1 MASLFMNVRISWKL
15 FINSLIF
22 LLPTLVLFYFFL
34 SGVDASIQFNS
45 LEILGNEFQ
54 APLENLLQN
63 MYEYENLALEG
74 SSKKVKTLEETIE
87 ANLAEYT
94 RLEEKAGNKL
104 RMASYSGAKAQDLYK
119 AWEQIKDQKNLRA
132 ADLFTASLSGLISY
146 IGNTSNLILDPDLD
160 SYYLMD
166 VTLLAIPQSQNR
178 LRNLRNFATTVLAS
192 GELSA
197 DDRLRFAVYGALLEE
212 SDFKRVVSSTET
224 AISEDANFY
233 GLNETLQADL
243 RLALRNYQKPQETL
257 IKTLKNLAN
266 PQYPVPS
273 MERFKR
279 ECDEAQAAAL
289 QYWQLCR
296 GFLDELLTVRVQHY
310 SNTRVLGII
319 ATLAAV
325 LLAALLAFFIVRGV
339 SKSMKKTLSFASEL
353 SKGNLL
359 VQAELDQEDEIG
371 TLGKNLEALRANLFN
386 IMKNEI
392 RSTVQVISDSLVH
405 LSSSSQEISSS
416 SNQQAAA
423 VKEIVSTME
432 DSDHLSKG
440 IAQKIDHVTE
450 LAQATRSK
458 VDDGFSII
466 TSNKEAMEDI
476 KISSD
481 QTLDGIKSLSLKIEN
496 IHNIVNIINSIASQ
510 TKIIAFNAE
519 LEASSAGE
527 AGKNFEIVA
536 TEIRRLADKSGNS
549 TGEIRDIIGEIQEA
563 AQNLMEYSRQGTR
576 KVDQGIDLSSRLEVL
591 FRDIRGAA
599 DLSAGSA
606 SQIATLIQ
614 QQVQAFEQILITLRQ
629 ISQGIDSFV
638 ASVKSSRQ
646 SSEDLRHQAGELEAI
661 LDKFRLDAE
670 ESIEEV

>member
-233 GLNETLQADL
+233 GLNEALQADL

>member
-266 PQYPVPS
+266 PQYPVPA